1 MLQQPILSGRIRKWA
16 YDLIE
21 DLTYEPLKSMK
32 GQFVVDFIVVHSI
45 NQNKDESCNLV
56 SIRSWKLFFNDSAC
70 RVRSRYMSYFNFT

>member
-1 MLQQPILSGRIRKWA
+1 MLQQSILSERIRKWA

-32 GQFVVDFIVVHSI
+32 GQFVVDLIVVHSI

-56 SIRSWKLFFNDSAC
+56 SIHS
-70 RVRSRYMSYFNFT
+70 